1 MGIEKM
7 YAGIKRTEGSMK
19 NPFAVIR
26 PAAQEIKQIT
36 VNLKP
41 GGTD

>member
-1 MGIEKM
+1 MGIQKM
-7 YAGIKRTEGSMK
+7 YAGRKRTEDSMK
-19 NPFAVIR
+19 NPFDVIHLV
-26 PAAQEIKQIT
+26 AQEIKQIT